1 MRTSTWLQSVKKTK
15 LAVADIIVNT
25 VCINVV
31 KMYQI
36 LKWKIVEL
44 TNNNNMVR
52 RLFEMMEA
60 FAK

>member
-15 LAVADIIVNT
+15 LAVADIILNT

-44 TNNNNMVR
+44 TNNMVR

-60 FAK
+60 FAE

>member
-44 TNNNNMVR
+44 TKNMVR

>member
-15 LAVADIIVNT
+15 LAVADIIINT

-44 TNNNNMVR
+44 TNNMVR

>member
-1 MRTSTWLQSVKKTK
+1 MRTWLQSVKKTK

-44 TNNNNMVR
+44 TNNMVR

>member
-15 LAVADIIVNT
+15 LAVADIILNT

-44 TNNNNMVR
+44 TNNMVR

>member
-44 TNNNNMVR
+44 TNNMVR